1 MGTHYRG
8 SADEIRALDAYIKL
22 MRAADSVF
30 QRTNGHLAE
39 HSLTPTQFAVL
50 EALYHLGTLSQIE
63 LARKLLKSTGNITT
77 VLQHLEAR
85 GLVCRQR
92 CASDQRVVE
101 VSLTDAGRAAI
112 ERILPDHVR
121 RITAD
126 LSVLTPAEQETLAA
140 LCRKLGLREAR

>member
-1 MGTHYRG
+1 MGTRYRG
-8 SADEIRALDAYIKL
+8 TADEVRALDAYIKL

-30 QRTNGHLAE
+30 QRTHNHLAE

-85 GLVCRQR
+85 GLVQR
-92 CASDQRVVE
+92 RRRASDQRVLE
-101 VSLTDAGRAAI
+101 VSLTDAGFTAV

-121 RITAD
+121 GIVAD
-126 LSVLTPAEQETLAA
+126 LSALTPDEQETLAA
-140 LCRKLGLREAR
+140 LCRKLGLRGTG

>member
-22 MRAADSVF
+22 MRAAESVF
-30 QRTNGHLAE
+30 QRTNGYLAE
-39 HSLTPTQFAVL
+39 HNLTPTQFAVL